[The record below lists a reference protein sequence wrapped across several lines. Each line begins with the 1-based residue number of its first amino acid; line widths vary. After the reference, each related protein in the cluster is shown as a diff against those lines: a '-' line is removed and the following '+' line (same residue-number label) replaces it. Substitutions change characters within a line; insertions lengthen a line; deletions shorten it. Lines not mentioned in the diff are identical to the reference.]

1 MPPALWNR
9 SARRRSLAL
18 AAILMIGSASALAAD
33 TTSPGGYASSVPMA
47 PRLQWDPNFG
57 YCGETSM
64 IMAGMRFGQYT
75 SQWTA
80 RRLASARTNQTLEA
94 SQLLLGVSPPD
105 GNAVTAATGMRLNMV
120 SYDSAQPSNTPG
132 YLAWIKQHVVQGDSV
147 TIGMLTNR
155 NILGQDTPGDSEY
168 DHIVPVIRVSSE
180 QPLEGANAGTYFP
193 TDTLTINDLET
204 PRGNTADNPAGSTLY
219 TYRFDAVQ
227 KTRRQANRGSGPE
240 NLYSVLKASGAD
252 GSNYAV
258 AVTGVTDT
266 SPGGPYVIPVAVTSS
281 RNNEGLP
288 TTDPMRTPPRAKSMT
303 LTVTVTIPDS
313 AKAYRLYE
321 YTNFK
326 SVPRGS
332 FNAAAT
338 ASPRNVARIW
348 DIPAGTGPEYILRL
362 PGLSTAGTY
371 AFRAVPTSAP

>member
-1 MPPALWNR
+1 
-9 SARRRSLAL
+9 
-18 AAILMIGSASALAAD
+18 
-33 TTSPGGYASSVPMA
+33 
-47 PRLQWDPNFG
+47 
-57 YCGETSM
+57 M

-80 RRLASARTNQTLEA
+80 RRLASARTSQTLEA

-105 GNAVTAATGMRLNMV
+105 GNAVTAAAGMRLNMV
-120 SYDSAQPSNTPG
+120 SYNNARPSSTPEF
-132 YLAWIKQHVVQGDSV
+132 LAWIKQHVVQGASV
-147 TIGMLTNR
+147 TLGMLTNM
-155 NILGQDTPGDSEY
+155 NIRRQDTSGDPEY

-180 QPLEGANAGTYFP
+180 QPLDGANGGTYFP
-193 TDTLTINDLET
+193 TDTLTISDLET
-204 PRGNTADNPAGSTLY
+204 PRGNTPDNPAGSTLY
-219 TYRFDAVQ
+219 TYRFGAVQ

-240 NLYSVLKASGAD
+240 NLYSVLKATGAD

-281 RNNEGLP
+281 RKNEGLP
-288 TTDPMRTPPRAKSMT
+288 TTDPMRNPPRAQSMT

-332 FNAAAT
+332 FNAAA
-338 ASPRNVARIW
+338 ASSPRSVAHVW
-348 DIPAGTGPEYILRL
+348 EIPAGTGPKYTLRF
-362 PGLSTAGTY
+362 PRVSTAGTY
-371 AFRAVPTSAP
+371 VFRAVPSSAP

>member
-1 MPPALWNR
+1 
-9 SARRRSLAL
+9 
-18 AAILMIGSASALAAD
+18 
-33 TTSPGGYASSVPMA
+33 
-47 PRLQWDPNFG
+47 
-57 YCGETSM
+57 M

-120 SYDSAQPSNTPG
+120 SYDSAQSSNTPG

-227 KTRRQANRGSGPE
+227 KTRRQTNRGSGPT

-332 FNAAAT
+332 FNAAA
-338 ASPRNVARIW
+338 AGSPRNVARIW
-348 DIPAGTGPEYILRL
+348 EIPAGTGPEYILRL

-371 AFRAVPTSAP
+371 VFRAVPTSAP